1 MVGHSVAAATR
12 EVRAQILLHASAML
26 ECAVEDLEIRPGG
39 HVGVRGVPGKNI
51 TFGEIAARAVWES
64 GGEIAGGHRWLYRP
78 IDADPK
84 RASGEGYAVGTN
96 VFGAQVVE
104 VEVDADTGRIDVLNA
119 WSAHDVGRA
128 INPREVAAQIEGGF
142 VQGLGYAL
150 TEELLW
156 DEGRLVNPSFMD
168 YKIPGALDAPR
179 RMQAIVVEMPDPRGP
194 FGAKGIGE
202 PPLVGVA
209 PAIGNAVYNATG
221 VRLTEIPMTP
231 ERVLAALEAVCTDIS

>member
-1 MVGHSVAAATR
+1 MVGYSVAMAAEDAR
-12 EVRAQILLHASAML
+12 KQIFEHAAAML
-26 ECAVEDLEIRPGG
+26 ECAVEDLELRPGG
-39 HVGVRGVPGKNI
+39 AVGVKGVPARSVP
-51 TFGEIAARAVWES
+51 FAAIAARSLWES
-64 GGEIAGGHRWLYRP
+64 GGEIAGGQRWLYRP

-96 VFGAQVVE
+96 IFGAQLVEAEIDPTTGAIEVV
-104 VEVDADTGRIDVLNA
+104 RA

-142 VQGLGYAL
+142 VQGLGYSL

-156 DEGRLVNPSFMD
+156 DAGRLRNPTFMD
-168 YKIPGALDAPR
+168 YKIPGIADTPRQIQALIIAD
-179 RMQAIVVEMPDPRGP
+179 PDPRGP

-209 PAIGNAVYNATG
+209 PAIANAVLAATG
-221 VRLTEIPMTP
+221 VRLTEIPMTA
-231 ERVLAALEAVCTDIS
+231 ERVLAALDAADTSR